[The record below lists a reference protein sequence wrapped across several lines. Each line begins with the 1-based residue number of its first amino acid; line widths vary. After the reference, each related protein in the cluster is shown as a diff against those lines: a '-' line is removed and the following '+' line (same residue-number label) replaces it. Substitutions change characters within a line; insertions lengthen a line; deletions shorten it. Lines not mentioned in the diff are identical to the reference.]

1 MPRTPLLF
9 ARLRLRWHRRAVTQ
23 WAVTVVCAGLCGFLL
38 APAGGGRAPARS
50 HSPATRS
57 VVVATAP
64 IGPGEA
70 LDGKITVEKRSVAGL
85 PEGALGSLPAG
96 RVALVVLHPRE
107 VVLPDRISDSPGQGP
122 AALIPPGSRGV
133 TVATGDAAP
142 SLRIGDRVD
151 LVVTAEG
158 MGEAATPTTPSPLGA
173 DGDGPSSTT
182 RPSSPSSESTIASG
196 VPVVDTRPDAITVAV
211 PADRV
216 PAVAR
221 AVSNGTVVVV
231 LSGPTATG

>member
-23 WAVTVVCAGLCGFLL
+23 WAVTVICAGLCGFLL
-38 APAGGGRAPARS
+38 APPGRSRAPAGR
-50 HSPATRS
+50 HSTTTRP

-64 IGPGEA
+64 VGPGEA
-70 LDGKITVEKRSVAGL
+70 LDAKVAVEERPVAGL
-85 PEGALGSLPAG
+85 PNGTLASMPAG
-96 RVALVVLHPRE
+96 RVALVALYPRE
-107 VVLPDRISDSPGQGP
+107 IVIADRISDSPGQGP